1 VLRRV
6 RRFEAKD
13 AAVVAA
19 IYRECIEEAK
29 WLPPEAKGK
38 KDFAADTRG
47 EAMFVSVG
55 ANDEPDGFV
64 SVWERRSFIHHLY
77 VLPGARRAGVGSA
90 LLAALDDLYP
100 KPWRLKC
107 VVANEVARSFYSQQ
121 GWSEVSRGTGDD
133 GAFIL
138 LER

>member
-1 VLRRV
+1 M
-6 RRFEAKD
+6 
-13 AAVVAA
+13 
-19 IYRECIEEAK
+19 
-29 WLPPEAKGK
+29 PPEAKAK

-77 VLPGARRAGVGSA
+77 VLPGARRAGVGSS
-90 LLAALDDLYP
+90 LLAALDGMYA

-107 VVANEVARSFYSQQ
+107 VIANEAARSFYSGQ
-121 GWSEVSRGTGDD
+121 GWREVSTGTGDD
-133 GAFIL
+133 GPFIL